1 MNVKDRIYE
10 ELKYVFDPEIGVNI
24 VDLGLVYDVD
34 VTEDGIA
41 RISLTFTTDDIKQQ
55 ERLCAGVKFAVS
67 SLGVMKD
74 VEIIKKETVKWTTQ
88 MMNEELK
95 KDLIGIN

>member
-24 VDLGLVYDVD
+24 VDLGLVYDVE

-55 ERLCAGVKFAVS
+55 ERLCVGVKFAVS

-95 KDLIGIN
+95 KELIGIN